1 MMHTSALSPRRFRSA
16 FAAVTML
23 ATALVPGLASSQV
36 ARRLFTP
43 PSSSD
48 PRVSLPDTVSQRV
61 KSASVLGHL
70 AGETQLTGM
79 SLILKPTDAQAAALQ
94 QLLVD
99 QQNPSSPQY
108 HKWLTPQT
116 FAQQFGL
123 ADADLSVL
131 KDWLTSKGFTV
142 DSVAPSHNQIVFSG
156 TASTVENAFGTT
168 LERFRRPDQDF
179 FENSTAISLPQSL
192 AGVVSGITGVS
203 SFHLQPPVHTPL
215 AVSPQYTTGTSN
227 HYIVPWDFRQI
238 FGMNTLIGAGF
249 NGTGIKI
256 GVIGQ
261 SSVDSNQLTYFQ
273 NKTGQTVKL
282 PTMVLVPNTGNSG
295 QLSAGDEGESELDL
309 EYAGGS
315 APGAQVLFI
324 YTGIPT
330 NAVKNNGVFD
340 ALIYGVTQ
348 NLAPILTL
356 SYGGCEASN
365 QAYANA
371 VLEPILAQAS
381 SQGQTV
387 IASSGDSGAASCE
400 PDSNNTT
407 TAVGGISVSYPASSP
422 NVTAVGGTQLQ
433 GTDPDTASTYWAT
446 SNNSFGGSANGYIP
460 ETSWNDTVAYGS
472 LSASGGGA
480 SAIFGKPSW
489 QTGSGVPSDNHR
501 DVPDVAFPASV
512 ENHAYIVCT
521 VNSTTPCT
529 SVAGFS
535 SAAGG
540 GGGSLI
546 GGTSAAAPNF
556 AAMLALVE
564 SANGGGALGNINP
577 RLYTLAAGSSA
588 STIFHDITTGNNIV
602 ICKGGT
608 LGCSSTSLTSTG
620 TMGFNAGAG
629 YDQVTGLGSM
639 DANGLASGLNG
650 GTVGGKLTPTVTLAA
665 ANTTPAGGTADLL
678 TITLA
683 GSGATPTG
691 TVALSI
697 DGTTVTTLTL
707 ASGGGTYTY
716 NVPTCAITTAST
728 CVHTAIA
735 SYSGDSV
742 YNAGTATISIAVPT
756 TATLSSGK
764 ISLTP
769 TSSTLTVAAGAT
781 GTDTINILSTGFVGT
796 VSFKATTTATNLTG
810 CYTLPSANIGA
821 DGTTPTTFTVYT
833 SSANCASANAVSLQK
848 NIALSRPMGNSVPW
862 RRGGMAVFAAGLMGV
877 FFLRRRMRPAALLVL
892 LLSFGIVGISGCSS
906 SSSSGISTGTGGN
919 TGGGTNASTGTYP
932 LTITATGVPSNGL
945 ASVTATT
952 TVTLVIQ

>member
-1 MMHTSALSPRRFRSA
+1 
-16 FAAVTML
+16 ML

-577 RLYTLAAGSSA
+577 RLYT
-588 STIFHDITTGNNIV
+588 
-602 ICKGGT
+602 
-608 LGCSSTSLTSTG
+608 
-620 TMGFNAGAG
+620 
-629 YDQVTGLGSM
+629 
-639 DANGLASGLNG
+639 
-650 GTVGGKLTPTVTLAA
+650 
-665 ANTTPAGGTADLL
+665 
-678 TITLA
+678 
-683 GSGATPTG
+683 
-691 TVALSI
+691 
-697 DGTTVTTLTL
+697 
-707 ASGGGTYTY
+707 
-716 NVPTCAITTAST
+716 
-728 CVHTAIA
+728 
-735 SYSGDSV
+735 
-742 YNAGTATISIAVPT
+742 
-756 TATLSSGK
+756 
-764 ISLTP
+764 
-769 TSSTLTVAAGAT
+769 
-781 GTDTINILSTGFVGT
+781 
-796 VSFKATTTATNLTG
+796 
-810 CYTLPSANIGA
+810 
-821 DGTTPTTFTVYT
+821 
-833 SSANCASANAVSLQK
+833 
-848 NIALSRPMGNSVPW
+848 
-862 RRGGMAVFAAGLMGV
+862 
-877 FFLRRRMRPAALLVL
+877 
-892 LLSFGIVGISGCSS
+892 
-906 SSSSGISTGTGGN
+906 
-919 TGGGTNASTGTYP
+919 
-932 LTITATGVPSNGL
+932 
-945 ASVTATT
+945 
-952 TVTLVIQ
+952 